1 MTEPLR
7 VRTKPAAAPET
18 HDNLFGHAILARAAL
33 VLPSGSMPVAQGYS
47 GGLIPRSR
55 ARGLDL

>member
-1 MTEPLR
+1 VQGQGFPVTEPLR

-33 VLPSGSMPVAQGYS
+33 VLPSGSMPVA
-47 GGLIPRSR
+47 
-55 ARGLDL
+55 RGTPAA